1 MACGQLLMYVN
12 LSLMQDIFFLTSP
25 YEGQVVEIQEW
36 DIAPIPVGKKTLAT
50 ATVTRVEQRTI
61 EEWNPVLKSREE
73 VVYTY
78 VSLLVNGKAYV
89 RRAIVGGLEEWLPA
103 KGFHQNSH
111 A

>member
-1 MACGQLLMYVN
+1 MYAN

-25 YEGQVVEIQEW
+25 TVGAVVEIEEW
-36 DIAPIPVGKKTLAT
+36 DFTQDPTGKTTLAT

-61 EEWNPVLKSREE
+61 EEWNPVLNSREE
-73 VVYTY
+73 AVYTY

-89 RRAIVGGLEEWLPA
+89 RRAIVGGLVEWLPP
-103 KGFHQNSH
+103 KGFHRSSH

>member
-25 YEGQVVEIQEW
+25 YEGAVVEIEEW
-36 DIAPIPVGKKTLAT
+36 DFTQDPTGKTTLAT

-61 EEWNPVLKSREE
+61 EEWNPVLNSREE

-89 RRAIVGGLEEWLPA
+89 RRAIVGGLVEWLPP
-103 KGFHQNSH
+103 KGFHQSSH